1 MGKTLRSQ
9 NKCKDCGYTWFPRGK
24 ALSLVC
30 PKCGGSDV
38 KKVSSGAF
46 LGLVVIAVIVYVAIN
61 NSSSV
66 PKNPAV
72 NDETRATESNSL
84 VQPVKESQSPPPK
97 ASIQSHSDSA
107 KLPETNT
114 NSAATNNV
122 QDGVKNEDFDR
133 IYSEEEIDKLEEDK
147 QYHGNDPI
155 VRYRL
160 GLPSRETK
168 RLFKR

>member
-1 MGKTLRSQ
+1 MSKTLRSQ

-24 ALSLVC
+24 DLSLVC
-30 PKCGGSDV
+30 PKCGGGDV
-38 KKVSSGAF
+38 KKVSSGTF
-46 LGLVVIAVIVYVAIN
+46 LGLVVIAVIVYVAIH
-61 NSSSV
+61 NSSSA
-66 PKNPAV
+66 PEKPTV
-72 NDETRATESNSL
+72 NDETRATESSSL
-84 VQPVKESQSPPPK
+84 VQPVRESHSPSPK
-97 ASIQSHSDSA
+97 SLIQSHSDSA

-114 NSAATNNV
+114 NSAANNNV

-133 IYSEEEIDKLEEDK
+133 IYSEEEIDRLEEDK

-168 RLFKR
+168 RLFQR